1 MRRYKTAFPSV
12 LIAAAACVFF
22 SASCSRQTD
31 GEDSASARG
40 RAVSQQAKDVKKSP
54 GEQLADLCGKGDFRG
69 AAGLAGLV
77 ADPGARKKL
86 LDKIRPSVSKSLDA
100 ALDAISKQP
109 LTQPICCRFLFQIQK
124 EKRLK
129 ARYRKD
135 TAHCTTTAVLE
146 KLLNFTIWRH
156 QSSFPAPRPRNCY
169 SLHTPIWARPR
180 NLLRLRGNFINPTLI
195 LLRFKRFI

>member
-31 GEDSASARG
+31 GEDSASDRG

-100 ALDAISKQP
+100 ALDSCDFKTAVDAANLLSLFIPDSERKALEGEISK
-109 LTQPICCRFLFQIQK
+109 R
-124 EKRLK
+124 
-129 ARYRKD
+129 
-135 TAHCTTTAVLE
+135 
-146 KLLNFTIWRH
+146 
-156 QSSFPAPRPRNCY
+156 
-169 SLHTPIWARPR
+169 
-180 NLLRLRGNFINPTLI
+180 
-195 LLRFKRFI
+195 